1 LAGWCQLNLLII
13 PVSKKVEPTMEGED
27 RLVERAQH
35 GEERAFEELV
45 KHYQAPLYYLALRFV
60 RDEQAAADL
69 TQTAFLRAFQGL
81 PGFRQRSSLKTWLY
95 RITINLCKNHLRDRA
110 RKGLETSG
118 EMDPPSPS
126 NPLQEL
132 IKHENRRRMVQAWE
146 QLPEKQQLT
155 VTLKI
160 QEEMKYHEIAE
171 VLECT
176 VGAVK
181 ANFHHACK
189 KLKAIL
195 QEGRDEM
202 S

>member
-1 LAGWCQLNLLII
+1 MLNLLII
-13 PVSKKVEPTMEGED
+13 PVSKGIEPTMGGED
-27 RLVERAQH
+27 RLVERALN
-35 GEERAFEELV
+35 GEEGAFEELV

-69 TQTAFLRAFQGL
+69 TQTTFLRVFQGL

-95 RITINLCKNHLRDRA
+95 RITINLCKNYLRDRA
-110 RKGLETSG
+110 RKGLETSA
-118 EMDPPSPS
+118 EIDPPSHS
-126 NPLQEL
+126 NPLLEL
-132 IKHENRRRMVQAWE
+132 IKHEDQRRMVQAWE
-146 QLPEKQQLT
+146 KLPERQQLT

-160 QEEMKYHEIAE
+160 QEEMKYREIAE
-171 VLECT
+171 VLGCT

-202 S
+202 P

>member
-1 LAGWCQLNLLII
+1 MG
-13 PVSKKVEPTMEGED
+13 GED
-27 RLVERAQH
+27 RLVERALA
-35 GEERAFEELV
+35 GEVGAFEDLV
-45 KHYQAPLYYLALRFV
+45 RQYQAPIYYLSLRFV

-81 PGFRQRSSLKTWLY
+81 PGFRQGSSFKTWLY
-95 RITINLCKNHLRDRA
+95 SIAINLCKNHLRDWA
-110 RKGLETSG
+110 RKGLETSS
-118 EMDPPSPS
+118 EIDPPSHA

-132 IKHENRRRMVQAWE
+132 IKHEGQQSLLQAWYK
-146 QLPEKQQLT
+146 LPERQQLT

-160 QEEMKYHEIAE
+160 QEGMKYREIAE
-171 VLECT
+171 VLGCS

>member
-1 LAGWCQLNLLII
+1 
-13 PVSKKVEPTMEGED
+13 MEGED

-45 KHYQAPLYYLALRFV
+45 KRYQSPLYYLVLRFV
-60 RDEQAAADL
+60 RDEQTAADL
-69 TQTAFLRAFQGL
+69 TQTAFVRAFQGL
-81 PGFRQRSSLKTWLY
+81 PGFRQRSSFKTWLY
-95 RITINLCKNHLRDRA
+95 RIAINLCKNFVRDRA
-110 RKGLETSG
+110 KKGLENSV
-118 EMDPPSPS
+118 EIDPPSAS

-132 IKHENRRRMVQAWE
+132 IEYENRRRMVQAWE

>member
-1 LAGWCQLNLLII
+1 MG
-13 PVSKKVEPTMEGED
+13 GED

-35 GEERAFEELV
+35 GEKGAFEELV
-45 KHYQAPLYYLALRFV
+45 RQYQAPLYYLALRIV

-69 TQTAFLRAFQGL
+69 TQTTFLRVYQNL
-81 PGFRQRSSLKTWLY
+81 WGFRQRSSLKTWLY
-95 RITINLCKNHLRDRA
+95 RITINLCKNYLRDRA
-110 RKGLETSG
+110 KKGLETSG
-118 EMDPPSPS
+118 EIDPPSHA

-132 IKHENRRRMVQAWE
+132 IKHEDQRRMVQAWGR
-146 QLPEKQQLT
+146 LPERQKLT

-160 QEEMKYHEIAE
+160 QEGMKYHEIAE
-171 VLECT
+171 VLGCT

-195 QEGRDEM
+195 AGGAR
-202 S
+202 

>member
-1 LAGWCQLNLLII
+1 LSI
-13 PVSKKVEPTMEGED
+13 PVSKEIEPTMEGED
-27 RLVERAQH
+27 RLVQRAQH
-35 GEERAFEELV
+35 GEKGAFEELV

-69 TQTAFLRAFQGL
+69 TQTTFLRVYQGL
-81 PGFRQRSSLKTWLY
+81 GGFRQRSSFKTWLY
-95 RITINLCKNHLRDRA
+95 RIAINLCKNYVRDRA
-110 RKGLETSG
+110 KKGLENSA
-118 EMDPPSPS
+118 EIDPPSHS

-132 IKHENRRRMVQAWE
+132 IADENRRRMVQAWA

-160 QEEMKYHEIAE
+160 QEEMKYREIAE

-176 VGAVK
+176 VGTVK

-195 QEGRDEM
+195 QEGRDAM

>member
-1 LAGWCQLNLLII
+1 
-13 PVSKKVEPTMEGED
+13 MEGED
-27 RLVERAQH
+27 RLVERALN
-35 GEERAFEELV
+35 GEEGAFEELV

-69 TQTAFLRAFQGL
+69 TQTTFLRVFQGL
-81 PGFRQRSSLKTWLY
+81 GGFRQRSSFKTWLY
-95 RITINLCKNHLRDRA
+95 RIAINLCKNYLRDRA
-110 RKGLETSG
+110 KKGYENSG
-118 EMDPPSPS
+118 EIDPPSHA

-132 IKHENRRRMVQAWE
+132 IKHEDQRRILKAWE
-146 QLPEKQQLT
+146 QLPERQQLT

-160 QEEMKYHEIAE
+160 QEGMKYHEIAE
-171 VLECT
+171 VLKCS

-189 KLKAIL
+189 NLKAIL

>member
-1 LAGWCQLNLLII
+1 MG
-13 PVSKKVEPTMEGED
+13 GED
-27 RLVERAQH
+27 RLVKRAL
-35 GEERAFEELV
+35 GGDEGAFEDLV
-45 KHYQAPLYYLALRFV
+45 RQYQAPIYYLSLRFV
-60 RDEQAAADL
+60 RDEHAAADL

-81 PGFRQRSSLKTWLY
+81 RGFRQKASFKTWLY
-95 RITINLCKNHLRDRA
+95 SIAINLCKNYLRDRA
-110 RKGLETSG
+110 RKGLEDSG
-118 EMDPPSPS
+118 EIDPPSHA

-132 IKHENRRRMVQAWE
+132 IKHEDQRFLLQAWRK
-146 QLPEKQQLT
+146 LPERQRLT

-160 QEEMKYHEIAE
+160 QEGMKYREIAE
-171 VLECT
+171 VLGCT

-189 KLKAIL
+189 KMKEIL

>member
-1 LAGWCQLNLLII
+1 MG
-13 PVSKKVEPTMEGED
+13 GED

-35 GEERAFEELV
+35 GEEGAFEELV
-45 KHYQAPLYYLALRFV
+45 KQYQTPLYYLALRIV

-69 TQTAFLRAFQGL
+69 TQTAFLRAYQGL

-95 RITINLCKNHLRDRA
+95 RITINLCKNHLRNRA
-110 RKGLETSG
+110 KKGVENSG
-118 EMDPPSPS
+118 EIDPPSHT

-132 IKHENRRRMVQAWE
+132 IKHEDQRRVVRAWGR
-146 QLPEKQQLT
+146 LPERQKLT

-160 QEEMKYHEIAE
+160 QEGMKYHEIAE

-181 ANFHHACK
+181 ANFHHACQK
-189 KLKAIL
+189 MKAIL

>member
-1 LAGWCQLNLLII
+1 
-13 PVSKKVEPTMEGED
+13 MEGED

-45 KHYQAPLYYLALRFV
+45 KHYQAPLYYIALRFV

-69 TQTAFLRAFQGL
+69 TQTTFLRVFQGL
-81 PGFRQRSSLKTWLY
+81 GGFRQRSSFKTWLY
-95 RITINLCKNHLRDRA
+95 RIAINLCKNYLRDRA
-110 RKGLETSG
+110 KKGFENSG
-118 EMDPPSPS
+118 EIDLPSHA

-132 IKHENRRRMVQAWE
+132 INHEDQRRMVQAWR
-146 QLPEKQQLT
+146 QLPERQQLT

-160 QEEMKYHEIAE
+160 QEGMKYQEIAD
-171 VLECT
+171 VLECSL
-176 VGAVK
+176 GAVK

-195 QEGRDEM
+195 QEGRNEM
-202 S
+202 